1 MRLDTH
7 SEARPNISQPLQAQ
21 LSSTVAVVG
30 RMARQHCV
38 VGSLEIIGDITLYD
52 RFRLAYRLELSTD
65 VSDVELVLAAYQRW
79 GRHCPAYLNGDFAFV
94 VYDHDD
100 GSALVARDQIG
111 VCPLFYQLVGERMV
125 VAASIRE
132 LLALQAQEPEID
144 DDLILSFLTYRHV
157 RSGSQTGYKS
167 IKRLQ
172 PAHLMVCDDGS
183 FETQCYWQAE
193 KIPPLQHKDD
203 ETFVRHGRYLLDLA
217 VRDRSI
223 DMDDGLGLH
232 VSGGLDSSAV
242 AILSCLARRGRSL
255 ADPIGLAW
263 QRYDKMQPLDP
274 ASAAIRAVKQHLG
287 IEVAVAEPSTSDLR
301 SLLALDWLSDFDVE
315 PLQNEGVL
323 QDRAAPLGLH
333 TILSGWGGDELLSF
347 NGVGLASQYASEWR
361 WRDLESL
368 GRGSGA
374 LGIARGIRTAF
385 VEHGARRRQAHKL
398 GPHASSLA
406 SPEALRSAVTQAPKP
421 AISECPRET
430 QFWLLDR
437 GHLTNRIEAWAES
450 GARQGIRYR
459 YPLLDLRV
467 VEFALAVPTH
477 LYRQEGKNR
486 WLMREILSG
495 LVPDV
500 IRMNAPKREPRR
512 VAQLQAKLCQAMREI
527 GEQLGN
533 GDQYQRAHLLDM
545 DRLRQEL
552 RSAHPTKTKNLG
564 CLRKAL
570 QVLDW

>member
-7 SEARPNISQPLQAQ
+7 LDARPNKIQPHEAQ

-30 RMARQHCV
+30 RLARQHSA

-52 RFRLAYRLELSTD
+52 RFRLAYRLDLSTD
-65 VSDVELVLAAYQRW
+65 VSDVELVLAAYRRW

-100 GSALVARDQIG
+100 GSALVVRDQIG
-111 VCPLFYQLVGERMV
+111 VCPLFYEIVDDRMV

-132 LLALQAQEPEID
+132 LLIASARDHEID
-144 DDLILSFLTYRHV
+144 DDLVLSFLTYRHL
-157 RSGSQTGYKS
+157 RPGSQTGYRS

-172 PAHLMVCDDGS
+172 AAHLMICDQGS
-183 FETQCYWQAE
+183 FETSCYWQAE

-203 ETFVRHGRYLLDLA
+203 ETYVRHGRYLLDLA

-223 DMDDGLGLH
+223 DVDDGLGVH

-242 AILSCLARRGRSL
+242 ATLSCLARRGRSL
-255 ADPIGLAW
+255 PDPIGLAW
-263 QRYDKMQPLDP
+263 QRYDKLQPLDP
-274 ASAAIRAVKQHLG
+274 ASAAIRAVKQHLD
-287 IEVAVAEPSTSDLR
+287 IEISVAEPSAADLQ

-315 PLQNEGVL
+315 PLLNEGVL
-323 QDRAAPLGLH
+323 QDRAAQLGLR

-347 NGVGLASQYASEWR
+347 NGRGLAGQYASERR

-374 LGIARGIRTAF
+374 LAIASGIRSAF
-385 VEHGARRRQAHKL
+385 AEHGARRRQADKL
-398 GPHASSLA
+398 EPHEGSLA
-406 SPEALRSAVTQAPKP
+406 SPEALRSAVTQAPAP
-421 AISECPRET
+421 SFSDCPRET
-430 QFWLLDR
+430 QFELLGR
-437 GHLTNRIEAWAES
+437 GHLTNRMEAWAES

-467 VEFALAVPTH
+467 VEFALAVPIH

-486 WLMREILSG
+486 WLMREVLSG

-512 VAQLQAKLCQAMREI
+512 VVQLQARLCQALREI

-533 GDQYQRAHLLDM
+533 GDQYQRTRLLDM
-545 DRLRQEL
+545 HRLRREL